1 MPESVDS
8 PTRKCCVSLNYR
20 HGNPSCIAALKFLFS
35 RTLSLAYLVWETVT
49 SGDCGGKKWR
59 GAHQKTW
66 EDMCAAMGPVLTAS
80 TLNLICT
87 FSPMDMPWKLSLI
100 LLFLLWHL
108 IEKAVYFAKMLPPY
122 SRIESLSDGPC
133 GDKEWWQVATGI
145 TNCELG
151 TDLLLEQLEFITRQ

>member
-1 MPESVDS
+1 
-8 PTRKCCVSLNYR
+8 
-20 HGNPSCIAALKFLFS
+20 
-35 RTLSLAYLVWETVT
+35 
-49 SGDCGGKKWR
+49 
-59 GAHQKTW
+59 
-66 EDMCAAMGPVLTAS
+66 MCAAMGPVLTAS

-133 GDKEWWQVATGI
+133 GDKE
-145 TNCELG
+145 
-151 TDLLLEQLEFITRQ
+151 